1 MRCVEESYNSYN
13 MQLGTYKERMLR
25 VYDSVTTFQES
36 KQNARDTSFK
46 VNKTFEIENKVLPR
60 IIANKP
66 KRQVSVKTDTRDEED
81 KNLTPEERAKKME
94 SAEEYAKAIKDYLGY
109 VFKKDDLSEVNKLV
123 AKAGIRYGI

>member
-36 KQNARDTSFK
+36 KQNAWDTSFK

-81 KNLTPEERAKKME
+81 KNLTPKERAKKME

-123 AKAGIRYGI
+123 AKAGISYGI

>member
-1 MRCVEESYNSYN
+1 VRCVEESYNSYN

-36 KQNARDTSFK
+36 KQNAWDTSFK

-123 AKAGIRYGI
+123 AKAGISYGI

>member
-1 MRCVEESYNSYN
+1 VRCVEESYNSYN

-36 KQNARDTSFK
+36 KQNAWDTSFK

-94 SAEEYAKAIKDYLGY
+94 SAGEYAKAIKDYLGY